1 MKKPRPVGRPRSQPM
16 LLPGPTGGPRRHFE
30 VRVELTLLAS
40 GDSLGGAATRS
51 GARPGR
57 ALASGRRAARGC
69 LAGGRLARDGLA
81 NRGLAGDGLATR
93 GRLARG
99 RLARNGLA
107 RNGLANRLANRL
119 AGLRSSRRLATSRR
133 LARCW
138 LRGRRS
144 GGGRHGH
151 DLGASRGLATR
162 CRLASG
168 GLLRTRRRLASCRRT
183 SAFARARRGLPGL
196 CCRHEQPPGSMSRY
210 EYGGAYIHR
219 LNQTTYGT

>member
-1 MKKPRPVGRPRSQPM
+1 M
-16 LLPGPTGGPRRHFE
+16 LLPGPTGGPRRHCE

-51 GARPGR
+51 GSRPR
-57 ALASGRRAARGC
+57 ALASGRRAARGS
-69 LAGGRLARDGLA
+69 LAGGRLARDGLSD
-81 NRGLAGDGLATR
+81 RGLPGDGLATR
-93 GRLARG
+93 GRLAHG
-99 RLARNGLA
+99 GLA
-107 RNGLANRLANRL
+107 RDGLANRLAS
-119 AGLRSSRRLATSRR
+119 LRSSRRLATSRR

-162 CRLASG
+162 SRPASG

-219 LNQTTYGT
+219 LNQMTYET